1 MKRCSGERLEDSKGN
16 KKADHAD
23 ELVAANDV
31 LLITLSDGHDAL
43 LRHFAE
49 LGRRLL
55 PRPARRL
62 GDLLERDDSGSDR
75 EEIGEAHLEIRKG
88 KSVSP
93 EPTEPMAVYLREISR
108 VPLLSHEE
116 EVELG
121 KKVAAKEEARRR
133 LQSGD
138 YGPEEEIELQR
149 QIEEG
154 ERARLE
160 LVVANLR
167 LVVSVARRYVGHGL
181 TLEDL
186 IQEGN
191 FGLLRAVEKFDY
203 RRGFRF
209 CTYATWW
216 IRQAVTRAIGE
227 QSRAIRLPAHVVD
240 QLRKAQ
246 RIKQELR
253 QALGRDPSAEEMAMK
268 LDLLSQEDR
277 AAVEKARR
285 EGRCLPAGL
294 AGRLE
299 RAVAKVALLES
310 VSQDP
315 ISLETPINQEGDG
328 TIGDLVGDDGTS
340 ALADFATRS
349 LLEDQVQSVLE
360 QLTEREQQVV
370 AMRFGINGE
379 PPRTLADIGSVLG
392 ISRERVR
399 QIEAKALRK
408 LRGPLVSEKLR
419 DYLS

>member
-88 KSVSP
+88 KSVS
-93 EPTEPMAVYLREISR
+93 
-108 VPLLSHEE
+108 
-116 EVELG
+116 VELG